1 MTIEKV
7 CGSVQSVS
15 PIDRWK
21 ATLKEQSAMNVVDGA
36 KGVLCF
42 TVLLRGVG
50 ARHAEDCTLG
60 EEECAGRGVIE
71 LAAIVAL
78 DGLNRGAK
86 LCAHISKKVRK
97 SGKSVGL
104 KVKRKG
110 PNIVTTIIKN
120 NEIIFVTRHTS
131 NG

>member
-50 ARHAEDCTLG
+50 ARHAECNTVR
-60 EEECAGRGVIE
+60 EEERAGHGIIE
-71 LAAIVAL
+71 FTAVVAL
-78 DGLNRGAK
+78 DALDGGAK
-86 LCAHISKKVRK
+86 LRANVSEKI
-97 SGKSVGL
+97 
-104 KVKRKG
+104 
-110 PNIVTTIIKN
+110 
-120 NEIIFVTRHTS
+120 
-131 NG
+131 

>member
-60 EEECAGRGVIE
+60 EEECAGRGMIKFTAVI
-71 LAAIVAL
+71 AL
-78 DGLNRGAK
+78 NCLDSGVK
-86 LCAHISKKVRK
+86 LCARI
-97 SGKSVGL
+97 
-104 KVKRKG
+104 
-110 PNIVTTIIKN
+110 
-120 NEIIFVTRHTS
+120 
-131 NG
+131 